1 MIRWRVAAFSL
12 IALLMMAGAA
22 SADVAFPARL
32 DVIERETGVFEIT
45 FTLPIIQGRK
55 LRAEPRMPPTCIETT
70 PRESGA
76 SPGGFTSTW
85 TVECEP
91 ASLAG
96 EAILIDGLLGTQ
108 TDLAFTLTMLDGRS
122 YSRILRPSRPGFL
135 VPHEPSTVALAVE
148 AVFSGVRRTVRKLS
162 LWLVVALATLL
173 GQRTRVMVQAAVAF
187 ALGHLAAQW
196 LGGQGWLEVSPTV
209 RDLLVWS
216 TIAVPA
222 IRLAGGGKGWKD
234 WLEPLWPTALLLGL
248 IFGGVQPEA
257 LPTEGLSNGEQLL
270 ALVLFSLGCGAAM
283 LLVVAAARE
292 LTVILELAAEGRWR
306 ETGHRVAGYL
316 IGSLAV
322 AMVVALLVG
331 ISMGVGGGLR
341 APLELALLAAVLG
354 PTMSLIGRRGI
365 GGSAG
370 FAALAVAGAAMGLV
384 RVSLP
389 AASLL
394 TLGSLL
400 VLGGALALARPLDAR
415 WALAVAVVAVPAHG
429 WSTAAMLVENVSRS
443 TAATFG
449 ALLVAVFVF
458 HAGLAASR
466 DLHVGEVSLPVRLL
480 GAGVAALAV
489 VWRCTEYRSWFEREV
504 ATEAALGLARLP
516 LLSFAL
522 LLVACFLWMRWRRA
536 DRPADLVLRPS
547 GPHRLVY
554 VGAFLLLPYGTLAV
568 PNPFFAAYA
577 PRGEGARLIMS
588 KVLSDTYQALN
599 IKDEEELYDALAE
612 SVTGD
617 LIGDLY
623 LDNRRRLTAGVRQ
636 GTEVTIRGVSVLE
649 IGEPTEVAAASGG
662 YSYDCRWAVV
672 ARVQH
677 LQHVHHRRQIYV
689 GVLTLRAEDGRWKVA
704 GVELLSE
711 DREVV
716 PWEPT

>member
-1 MIRWRVAAFSL
+1 MNRWRVTALVS
-12 IALLMMAGAA
+12 IALLMTAGAVI
-22 SADVAFPARL
+22 ADVAFPARL

-76 SPGGFTSTW
+76 SAGGFTSTW
-85 TVECEP
+85 TVQCEP
-91 ASLAG
+91 PSLAG

-122 YSRILRPSRPGFL
+122 FSSILRPSRPGFL
-135 VPHEPSTVALAVE
+135 VPQKPSKVGLAAE
-148 AVFSGVRRTVRKLS
+148 AIVSGLRRTVRHLS
-162 LWLVVALATLL
+162 LWLVMALAALL
-173 GQRTRVMVQAAVAF
+173 GQRPRALLRATVAF
-187 ALGHLAAQW
+187 ALGHLVAQW
-196 LGGQGWLEVSPTV
+196 MGGQGWLEVSPTV
-209 RDLLVWS
+209 RDLLVWA

-222 IRLAGGGKGWKD
+222 IRMADGGTVWKH
-234 WLEPLWPTALLLGL
+234 WLEPLWTTALLLGL
-248 IFGGVQPEA
+248 LFGGAQPEA
-257 LPTEGLSNGEQLL
+257 LPTEGLSNTEQLL
-270 ALVLFSLGCGAAM
+270 ALVLFSIGCGASV
-283 LLVVAAARE
+283 LLMVAAARE
-292 LTVILELAAEGRWR
+292 LTVILELVAEGRWR
-306 ETGHRVAGYL
+306 EKGRRGAGYL

-331 ISMGVGGGLR
+331 ISISADGGLR

-354 PTMSLIGRRGI
+354 PTLSLIGRRGV
-365 GGSAG
+365 GGAAG
-370 FAALAVAGAAMGLV
+370 FAALAVSGATLGLA
-384 RVSLP
+384 RVTLP

-400 VLGGALALARPLDAR
+400 VLGGALALARPLGAR
-415 WALAVAVVAVPAHG
+415 WALTVAVVAVPAHG

-443 TAATFG
+443 TAAAFG
-449 ALLVAVFVF
+449 ALLVAVCVF
-458 HAGLAASR
+458 YAGLVASR
-466 DLHVGEVSLPVRLL
+466 DLHVGEVSLPLRLL
-480 GAGVAALAV
+480 GGGVAALAV
-489 VWRCTEYRSWFEREV
+489 VWRIAEYRSWFDREV

-522 LLVACFLWMRWRRA
+522 LLVACFLWVRWRRA
-536 DRPADLVLRPS
+536 GRQVGHVTRPS
-547 GPHRLVY
+547 AAYRVMFL
-554 VGAFLLLPYGTLAV
+554 GAFLLLPYGTLAV

-599 IKDEEELYDALAE
+599 IKDEEALYDALAE

-623 LDNRRRLTAGVRQ
+623 LDNRRRLTAGTRQ
-636 GTEVTIRGVSVLE
+636 GTEVTIRGVKVHD
-649 IGEPTEVAAASGG
+649 IGEPAEVAAAAGG
-662 YSYDCRWAVV
+662 YAYDCRWAVV

-689 GVLTLRAEDGRWKVA
+689 GVLTLRAEEGRWKIA

-716 PWEPT
+716 PWDPT

>member
-1 MIRWRVAAFSL
+1 MNGWRFAAFISTV
-12 IALLMMAGAA
+12 LLMMAGAA
-22 SADVAFPARL
+22 TADVAFPARL
-32 DVIERETGVFEIT
+32 DVIERDAGVFEIT
-45 FTLPIIQGRK
+45 FTLPIVQGRK
-55 LRAEPRMPPTCIETT
+55 LRAEPRMPPTCVETT
-70 PRESGA
+70 PRKSGA
-76 SPGGFTSTW
+76 SAGGFTSTW

-96 EAILIDGLLGTQ
+96 EAILIEGLLGTQ

-122 YSRILRPSRPGFL
+122 YSTILRPSRPGFL
-135 VPHEPSTVALAVE
+135 VPQKPSKVSLAAE
-148 AVFSGVRRTVRKLS
+148 AIMSGLRRTLRQLS
-162 LWLVVALATLL
+162 LWLVVAVAAML
-173 GQRTRVMVQAAVAF
+173 GQRPRVLARAAAAF
-187 ALGHLAAQW
+187 ALGHLVAQW
-196 LGGQGWLEVSPTV
+196 MGGQGWLEVSNAV

-222 IRLAGGGKGWKD
+222 IRLASGDEDWKH
-234 WLEPLWPTALLLGL
+234 WLAPLWMTALLLGL
-248 IFGGVQPEA
+248 LFGGAQPEA
-257 LPTEGLSNGEQLL
+257 LPTEGLSHAEQLL
-270 ALVLFSLGCGAAM
+270 ALILFSMGSGAAM
-283 LLVVAAARE
+283 LLMVAAARE
-292 LTVILELAAEGRWR
+292 LTVLLDLAAEGRWR
-306 ETGHRVAGYL
+306 ETGHRAAGYL

-331 ISMGVGGGLR
+331 ISMSVGGGVR

-354 PTMSLIGRRGI
+354 PTMSLIGGK
-365 GGSAG
+365 GGSPSLG
-370 FAALAVAGAAMGLV
+370 FAVLAVVGAAMGLA
-384 RVSLP
+384 RTPLP

-394 TLGSLL
+394 TLGSML
-400 VLGGALALARPLDAR
+400 VLGGALALARPLEVR

-443 TAATFG
+443 TAATLG
-449 ALLVAVFVF
+449 ALLVAVCVF
-458 HAGLAASR
+458 YASLVASR
-466 DLHVGEVSLPVRLL
+466 NLDAGEVSLPARLL
-480 GAGVAALAV
+480 GAGVAMLAV
-489 VWRCTEYRSWFEREV
+489 VWRFSEYRLWFEREV

-516 LLSFAL
+516 LLSIGL
-522 LLVACFLWMRWRRA
+522 LIVAVVWWERFRRTTISLEPVKRPQRRHRIAFL
-536 DRPADLVLRPS
+536 
-547 GPHRLVY
+547 
-554 VGAFLLLPYGTLAV
+554 GAFLLLPYGTLAV

-588 KVLSDTYQALN
+588 KVLSDTYEALN
-599 IKDEEELYDALAE
+599 IKDEEALYDALAE
-612 SVTGD
+612 SVAGD

-649 IGEPTEVAAASGG
+649 IGEPNEVAAAAGG

-677 LQHVHHRRQIYV
+677 LPHVHHRRQIYS
-689 GVLTLRAEDGRWKVA
+689 GVLTLRAEEGRWKVA